1 MKSLY
6 IIGAGGFSKQVV
18 EIVEKMN
25 EQQPQYQ
32 IEGMIDDDPH
42 LSGQNILGYPVIG
55 NTQKLVQIASRQPV
69 SAVVAFSVIHTRHM
83 IVSQFNEI
91 DWVNLVHP
99 SAVISRTLTMGRG
112 NIICAGTIINPDC
125 VIHNHC
131 HINIGCTLG
140 HDVTLKNYVTLM
152 PGCHLSG
159 NVSLHQHTTIGTGA
173 SILPGLSVGRNT
185 IIGAG
190 AVLTRPAKPHGIYTG
205 LPARRKKHLP
215 DPEE

>member
-25 EQQPQYQ
+25 EQQPRYQ
-32 IEGMIDDDPH
+32 IEGLIDDDPH
-42 LSGQNILGYPVIG
+42 LSGQNILGYPVAG
-55 NTQKLVQIASRQPV
+55 NREKLKQIASRKSI
-69 SAVVAFSVIHTRHM
+69 SAVVAISATRVRRR
-83 IVSQFNEI
+83 IVSQFPEI

-99 SAVISRTLTMGRG
+99 SAVISRTLTMGTG

-125 VIHNHC
+125 TIHKHC

-140 HDVTLKNYVTLM
+140 HDVTLENYATLM

-159 NVSLHQHTTIGTGA
+159 NVCLRQHTTIGTGA
-173 SILPGLSVGRNT
+173 SILPGLSTGRNT

-190 AVLTRPAKPHGIYTG
+190 SVLVKSAKPNSVYTG
-205 LPARRKKHLP
+205 IPARRKIPLP
-215 DPEE
+215 DHEK